1 MCCIII
7 QADKVT
13 VSKIV
18 NGTKRQQTFYGLD
31 PMEAKKQFIKQVLG
45 L

>member
-1 MCCIII
+1 MCIIHI
-7 QADKVT
+7 QANKVT

-18 NGTKRQQTFYGLD
+18 NGTKYKLTFLGLS
-31 PMEAKKQFIKQVLG
+31 PMEAKKQFINEILG

>member
-1 MCCIII
+1 MCIIHI
-7 QADKVT
+7 QANKVT

-18 NGTKRQQTFYGLD
+18 NGTNYKLTFFGLS
-31 PMEAKKQFIKQVLG
+31 PMEAKKQFIKQVLS